1 VSHKDLLQPTK
12 DNISQTS
19 KRTRKMI
26 KTSQFGNIDDS
37 EKIKE
42 NLEAF
47 MPIAARLK
55 KGLDRSLFGFIQK
68 SLQF

>member
-1 VSHKDLLQPTK
+1 VSHKDLPQPTK

-26 KTSQFGNIDDS
+26 KTSQYGNIDDS

-42 NLEAF
+42 NLE
-47 MPIAARLK
+47 LSC
-55 KGLDRSLFGFIQK
+55 L
-68 SLQF
+68 

>member
-1 VSHKDLLQPTK
+1 
-12 DNISQTS
+12 
-19 KRTRKMI
+19 MI

-47 MPIAARLK
+47 MPIAARQK

-68 SLQF
+68 SPQF